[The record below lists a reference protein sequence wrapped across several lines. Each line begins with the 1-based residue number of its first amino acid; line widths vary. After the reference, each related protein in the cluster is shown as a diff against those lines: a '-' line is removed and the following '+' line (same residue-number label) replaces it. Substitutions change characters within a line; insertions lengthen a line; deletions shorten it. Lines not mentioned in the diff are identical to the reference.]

1 MPTACLGAAVVMFY
15 LGWLLTLMLKTSLMA
30 QRQGWVLGLILGVFC
45 PCASDSTMRELW
57 ASYAEPLRPESYK
70 SILGDQLLGVIFLS
84 TVGLPDVGSVH
95 LPQLAKILHLGISAS
110 VPLWWGGSH
119 CSLPAGINW
128 NSRPPQAQWWLDR
141 DIWSP
146 GAPLRMVLAPSVP
159 VGYLMQKKYYLVPIA
174 NASWWQK
181 SPSVVGCKPAH
192 SFAGIRGWR
201 SVYHLFRASGCCF
214 IPMHHQVIGRDPY
227 GHPSTPLGFISL
239 GSQMWHCLTSIARTH
254 IWVGWHGWSG
264 RPICA

>member
-1 MPTACLGAAVVMFY
+1 MSLCIWQYYAGALGFVCRALETRKLQKHPWGPAAGCDFSVDCWPSRCRLCPSAPACKNTPP
-15 LGWLLTLMLKTSLMA
+15 WH
-30 QRQGWVLGLILGVFC
+30 QCQC
-45 PCASDSTMRELW
+45 
-57 ASYAEPLRPESYK
+57 
-70 SILGDQLLGVIFLS
+70 S
-84 TVGLPDVGSVH
+84 TVV
-95 LPQLAKILHLGISAS
+95 
-110 VPLWWGGSH
+110 GGSH

-141 DIWSP
+141 AIWSP

-192 SFAGIRGWR
+192 SFAGIRGRR

-227 GHPSTPLGFISL
+227 GHPSTALGFISW